1 VHVEVGAARGP
12 GKTRARAVLGILGVE
27 RVPSRALVGRRAR
40 GLRGLRL
47 RLGARAG
54 WRLRASDV
62 TRASRVCRVTSA
74 ETRKPYVKS
83 ESPRETVDRLSGACA
98 RRGKAK
104 SGLDF

>member
-1 VHVEVGAARGP
+1 MEVGAARGP

-54 WRLRASDV
+54 WRLRASD
-62 TRASRVCRVTSA
+62 ACESSHECRD
-74 ETRKPYVKS
+74 P
-83 ESPRETVDRLSGACA
+83 
-98 RRGKAK
+98 
-104 SGLDF
+104 